1 MPNRL
6 VLSNYGN
13 ASEFYES
20 LDWGDKASLASAL
33 QYIEDFPFEHANTV
47 TRRYMP
53 PVMIY
58 FFHDDDWRISYS
70 LDKTPGE
77 LGFTIHVFQI
87 DRAQGYH

>member
-1 MPNRL
+1 
-6 VLSNYGN
+6 
-13 ASEFYES
+13 
-20 LDWGDKASLASAL
+20 
-33 QYIEDFPFEHANTV
+33 
-47 TRRYMP
+47 MP

-58 FFHDDDWRISYS
+58 FFHDDDWRISYN